1 MAALSFLNFNFE
13 LMRPECAG
21 AFGALQKVQVAVYMP
36 LFAIVVIA
44 VYVLVKMA
52 TLSSGS
58 AAHRRA
64 ARHYLWRKVV
74 TVVTTLYTVG
84 AIFFVRTFL
93 RAFHCV
99 GDAAVD
105 GIGARLYMVSSPD
118 IECTMDDPSSDY
130 PAIRSLSVNG
140 LAVFGG
146 LFVLMCASLVRAHHS
161 DNPGMGSLSFLG
173 DKYEDDWYYYSAK
186 HFS

>member
-58 AAHRRA
+58 AAIGLTPPCAGRSVPSVSCR
-64 ARHYLWRKVV
+64 WP
-74 TVVTTLYTVG
+74 
-84 AIFFVRTFL
+84 
-93 RAFHCV
+93 FHC
-99 GDAAVD
+99 
-105 GIGARLYMVSSPD
+105 P
-118 IECTMDDPSSDY
+118 
-130 PAIRSLSVNG
+130 
-140 LAVFGG
+140 
-146 LFVLMCASLVRAHHS
+146 
-161 DNPGMGSLSFLG
+161 
-173 DKYEDDWYYYSAK
+173 
-186 HFS
+186 